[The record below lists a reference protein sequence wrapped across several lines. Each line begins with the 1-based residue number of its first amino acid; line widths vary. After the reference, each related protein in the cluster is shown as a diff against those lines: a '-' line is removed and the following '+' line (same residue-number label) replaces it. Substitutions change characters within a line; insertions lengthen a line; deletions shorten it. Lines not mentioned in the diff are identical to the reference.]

1 MRLAK
6 LGGLNPLSKEPKK
19 KKNYRGTTQL
29 ENEQTRWAE
38 PLIKR
43 AEKRIICEIKER
55 VGEKNLQVERKK
67 MLSMDGKEILIK
79 AIIQVIPTY
88 AMSCFQVPKGLYE
101 DLERMERNF
110 WWGQRDQKAKMAW
123 VS

>member
-1 MRLAK
+1 M
-6 LGGLNPLSKEPKK
+6 
-19 KKNYRGTTQL
+19 
-29 ENEQTRWAE
+29 
-38 PLIKR
+38 
-43 AEKRIICEIKER
+43 
-55 VGEKNLQVERKK
+55 GEKNLQVERKK

-110 WWGQRDQKAKMAW
+110 WWG
-123 VS
+123 